1 MRNEFTDRTTCLLVE
16 DDHSVA
22 AAYKMVLEDAGMLVC
37 QAVGSEPEALDA
49 ILADRPDVALLDI
62 DIHGGDSLGVAT
74 TLIAKDVA
82 VAFVSGHAHADVPPP
97 FSSLPFLQKP
107 VSRRALLDLVET
119 LRHTST

>member
-1 MRNEFTDRTTCLLVE
+1 MRSEMSDRTTCLLVE
-16 DDHSVA
+16 DDDSVA

-82 VAFVSGHAHADVPPP
+82 VAFVSGHAHADVPAP

-107 VSRRALLDLVET
+107 VSRKALLELVEN
-119 LRHTST
+119 LRNTPT